1 MAEILLRPRPRTAPP
16 EPLAV
21 SVADAAARIG
31 ISERHLGTFI
41 RTGAIASSL
50 IGRRRVITIA
60 ELSAFLEKN
69 TRRG

>member
-1 MAEILLRPRPRTAPP
+1 
-16 EPLAV
+16 LAV